1 MLNDKRNKIRGYELT
16 SWIDHKH
23 KIFYRSL
30 FLPLP
35 SPSPFPLQLSACLG
49 RAQRLKGK
57 NDANS
62 KAKNQKARAQPTR
75 ASQRTRGK
83 APAEKKG
90 ANTGPVNTSDEFE
103 KPKAKRL
110 KKSNSKT
117 NVSQRLTK
125 PISSYN
131 GRQMICHRPV
141 KSLSMLFHK
150 GWTSNWLNKQLG

>member
-1 MLNDKRNKIRGYELT
+1 MLIGKRNKIRGYELK
-16 SWIDHKH
+16 SWIDHNH

-30 FLPLP
+30 FSPLP

-57 NDANS
+57 NDAKS

-83 APAEKKG
+83 APAEKKKG

-125 PISSYN
+125 PIFSNN

-141 KSLSMLFHK
+141 KSLSMLFHN
-150 GWTSNWLNKQLG
+150 GWTRNWINE